1 MDKWRKFIREKH
13 LDWINVADPKYQ
25 NNFRYEFDI
34 TSTPQIYLLDSNK
47 DIIAKKIDVEILA
60 DILSKKLNM
69 KIEGIKNPEK
79 PAH

>member
-1 MDKWRKFIREKH
+1 M
-13 LDWINVADPKYQ
+13 
-25 NNFRYEFDI
+25 
-34 TSTPQIYLLDSNK
+34 DSNK
-47 DIIAKKIDVEILA
+47 TIVAKKIDVEILA